1 MKVGDL
7 STIWSL
13 FPTEIDLTLCLEGLQ
28 LVLWGTITQN
38 TSNKIKL
45 IINTK
50 NLNDII
56 NTFQFLCKRN

>member
-38 TSNKIKL
+38 TSDKIKL

-56 NTFQFLCKRN
+56 NTF

>member
-13 FPTEIDLTLCLEGLQ
+13 FPTEIDLTLRLEGLQ

-56 NTFQFLCKRN
+56 NTF

>member
-56 NTFQFLCKRN
+56 NTF

>member
-13 FPTEIDLTLCLEGLQ
+13 FPTETDLTLRLEGLQ

-56 NTFQFLCKRN
+56 NTF

>member
-13 FPTEIDLTLCLEGLQ
+13 FPTEIDLTLRLEGLQ

-56 NTFQFLCKRN
+56 NNF